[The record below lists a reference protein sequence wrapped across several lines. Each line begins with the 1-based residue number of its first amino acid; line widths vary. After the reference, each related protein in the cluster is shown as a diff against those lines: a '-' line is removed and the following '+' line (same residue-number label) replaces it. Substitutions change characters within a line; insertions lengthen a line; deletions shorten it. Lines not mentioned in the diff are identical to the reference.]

1 MREPVFPAE
10 EIKEQRG
17 SRPLLTIQGRSI
29 RVVRRALKSE
39 FPTGETERAQR
50 VADTST
56 GNSLKEGNM
65 SDQHYLLA
73 ITRRGALVLLF
84 VCSLYISALAGT
96 NVTPFATNVSAATS
110 GVSTFI
116 TISGTAPM
124 AYKVSRPDTATLLID
139 LPGVD
144 TTRLA
149 ETYTLGTPLVADVQ
163 VERGPGARPVA
174 RLRIALR
181 APVLD
186 RSQMADNNLVLVLTP
201 DSKIGAA
208 KTLQHS
214 SPVEIASIGAPPP
227 GAVSAAIARQA
238 AVNTA
243 LPDHGST
250 PSRPSIQQPAVAITH
265 TDNNAPQSQQGQR
278 YGQAGFVGEP
288 INLNV
293 VNADIRDI
301 LNYITEQYGVNFVI
315 DSSVGPV
322 PVTVNVTDVPWNI
335 ALDAILRANRL
346 GADANG
352 NILRVATIEVLA
364 SEAASQQKIAEARL
378 ENSTLLTE
386 FIRLNYA
393 RASGTLAQAAGPNSG
408 FTGGSTSQSGSTGGG
423 GGGAQGSSGE
433 QGILPITARRLS
445 RRGSVEVDGRSNTLI
460 VTDVRENIDAIRQLV
475 TLLDQP
481 EPQVEIETRIVIAN
495 RNFSRD
501 LGVQISALVL
511 GTNGAAGS
519 FATVPG
525 SQTGGAGGG
534 GGNTTGLRPGGVPV
548 GVGLEPTRALG
559 ANLPNTVIGLT
570 TGILGTAQI
579 SALITAAENKGQA
592 KIVATPRVTALNN
605 RKAEISSGQQIPV
618 VTPQTGAGG
627 AGGVLL
633 FTTTFVSVPLRL
645 EVTPQITDAGTVIL
659 RIVAENN
666 SVNTAIAVNGT
677 PGIDTQK
684 METEVLVPD
693 GGTTVVGGVLAD
705 NESEIQNRTPGLAS
719 IPVLGNLFKRKLITR
734 QTNEILCFIT
744 PRIYRPDYNGRPTS
758 GTVTTGTR
766 STTIVQPVPMGNPP
780 TNTPTPTQI
789 QQQQPGTPTVP
800 VTTPGTQLTAP
811 AQRP

>member
-1 MREPVFPAE
+1 
-10 EIKEQRG
+10 
-17 SRPLLTIQGRSI
+17 
-29 RVVRRALKSE
+29 
-39 FPTGETERAQR
+39 
-50 VADTST
+50 
-56 GNSLKEGNM
+56 M

-73 ITRRGALVLLF
+73 TTRRGALVLLF
-84 VCSLYISALAGT
+84 VCSLYIQALAGA
-96 NVTPFATNVSAATS
+96 NVAPIATGVSATTS
-110 GVSTFI
+110 GASTFI

-124 AYKVSRPDTATLLID
+124 AYTVSRPDSATLLVD

-144 TTRLA
+144 ATRLA
-149 ETYTLGTPLVADVQ
+149 ASYKLATPLVAGVQ
-163 VERGPGARPVA
+163 VERGPNVRPFA
-174 RLRIALR
+174 RLRIGLR

-201 DSKIGAA
+201 DNNAEAA
-208 KTLQHS
+208 KTLSPS
-214 SPVEIASIGAPPP
+214 SPAASASVGTSPWGA
-227 GAVSAAIARQA
+227 ANAALTQQA
-238 AVNTA
+238 AA
-243 LPDHGST
+243 SASLPEQGPTVPRPT
-250 PSRPSIQQPAVAITH
+250 PQQPSVTITH
-265 TDNNAPQSQQGQR
+265 AENTTQQSEQGQR

-346 GADANG
+346 GVEATG

-364 SEAASQQKIAEARL
+364 SEAASQQKITDARL
-378 ENSTLLTE
+378 DNSILLTE

-408 FTGGSTSQSGSTGGG
+408 FTGGSTSQGESTGGS

-433 QGILPITARRLS
+433 QGILPIIARRLS

-519 FATVPG
+519 IATVPG
-525 SQTGGAGGG
+525 STTGGSGGS
-534 GGNTTGLRPGGVPV
+534 GGNTTGLRPGGIPV

-570 TGILGTAQI
+570 TGAIGTAQI

-627 AGGVLL
+627 SGGVLL

-659 RIVAENN
+659 RVVAENN
-666 SVNTAIAVNGT
+666 SVNTSIAVNGT

-719 IPVLGNLFKRKLITR
+719 IPVVGNLFKRKLVTR
-734 QTNEILCFIT
+734 QTNEILFFIT

-758 GTVTTGTR
+758 GTVGNSTR

-780 TNTPTPTQI
+780 TNTPTPTQL

-800 VTTPGTQLTAP
+800 VTTPGSQLNAP
-811 AQRP
+811 AQGPNTLAPRP